1 MRRSLSIL
9 VLVVVLAFS
18 VAAVAQGQDSSQSK
32 AAGTASSADGVKYF
46 PKDDVMASFAKG
58 GTLVTESNYKVMTAH
73 RTPATEPKVE
83 VHRSYTDVF
92 YIVQG
97 NTTIITGGKMLGEDD
112 SNPDEPRGTSIEG
125 GETRHLSA
133 GDAITIAA
141 GIPHWMKDVQGDLLY
156 FVVKVKKAN
165 P

>member
-1 MRRSLSIL
+1 MHKRLSIL
-9 VLVVVLAFS
+9 VAVVVVAFS
-18 VAAVAQGQDSSQSK
+18 VAALAQGQDSSQSK
-32 AAGTASSADGVKYF
+32 AAGTSLSPDGVKYF

-73 RTPATEPKVE
+73 RTPTTENKVE

-97 NTTIITGGKMLGEDD
+97 STTIITDGKMLGEDD
-112 SNPDEPRGTSIEG
+112 KNPDEPRGTSIEG
-125 GETRHLSA
+125 GETHHLSA
-133 GDAITIAA
+133 GDVLTIAP
-141 GIPHWMKDVQGDLLY
+141 GIPHWMKDVQGDFLY

>member
-1 MRRSLSIL
+1 MTERGRLLNRVAPVHLTARINPCPSLKPHCGRFPVHFVRTPFLSRVLQYETHRRLIEMRRSLSIL

-97 NTTIITGGKMLGEDD
+97 NTTII
-112 SNPDEPRGTSIEG
+112 
-125 GETRHLSA
+125 
-133 GDAITIAA
+133 
-141 GIPHWMKDVQGDLLY
+141 
-156 FVVKVKKAN
+156 
-165 P
+165 